1 MTEHKSVEMFRNVC
15 ENCGETFEK
24 KNKAYGDAIWKTGV
38 LGAVV
43 ELIGAVARLPQMVL
57 RNRFHGREIKENLV
71 DVLVDI
77 HNYAAIGLMM
87 LESDN
92 WEGEE

>member
-1 MTEHKSVEMFRNVC
+1 MTEHKSVEMFKNVC
-15 ENCGETFEK
+15 ENCGETFAI

-43 ELIGAVARLPQMVL
+43 ELIGACARLPQMVL
-57 RNRFHGREIKENLV
+57 RNRFHGREIKENLA